1 MSKIILNSR
10 EQEPLMLNY
19 VTKLLEQATDDEK
32 IEYVFIPH
40 IMMKFALRHTDEA
53 LKELAAVGLDE
64 TKKISRT
71 IKALV
76 RDYEPLSREQFG
88 IQVDKVIDDVVDKL
102 CKAYANDYQ
111 ITLFSYWNELLK
123 EHGVVE
129 RHRARFCCECYVI
142 LSILNWIKGYDAKI
156 QNRLQ
161 ELMGR
166 FLSWAY
172 VSDTSRYVHRLAGN
186 LADVFPFFDLP
197 LNVESSTI
205 MLATKVLDN
214 KLKGIRLDP
223 LSKIEGEIKWKDF
236 KDSRTVGSR
245 EAVDL

>member
-40 IMMKFALRHTDEA
+40 IVMKFALRHTEEA
-53 LKELAAVGLDE
+53 LKELAAVGMDE
-64 TKKISRT
+64 TKKISRS

-76 RDYEPLSREQFG
+76 REYEPLSREQFG
-88 IQVDKVIDDVVDKL
+88 IQVDKVIDDVVSKL
-102 CKAYANDYQ
+102 CKSYENDYQ
-111 ITLFSYWNELLK
+111 VTLHTYWNELLK
-123 EHGVVE
+123 EHGVID
-129 RHRARFCCECYVI
+129 RHKAKFTCECYVI

-161 ELMGR
+161 EVMQR
-166 FLSWAY
+166 MLSWCY
-172 VSDTSRYVHRLAGN
+172 VSDVSRYVHRLAGN
-186 LADVFPFFDLP
+186 LVDVFPFFGTPISL
-197 LNVESSTI
+197 ESATI

-223 LSKIEGEIKWKDF
+223 LSKIEGEIKWK
-236 KDSRTVGSR
+236 G
-245 EAVDL
+245 L